1 MNIQDFTSGENPP
14 DVMNAI
20 IEIPEGSIVKY
31 EMCEK
36 TGILKVSRVMQT
48 PVVYPANYGFFPK
61 TLSKDGDPL
70 DCIVI
75 CNAQL
80 LPGVLIQVR
89 PIGVLNV
96 QDQAGGDEKVV
107 CVPLEKIYPYYKDV
121 KSVSDLPY
129 GTKGKIEYF
138 FQHYKDLQP
147 GSWSKVSD
155 WGDVLSAKKCID
167 ESIIRYNT
175 R

>member
-1 MNIQDFTSGENPP
+1 MNIQNVTPGENPP
-14 DVMNAI
+14 EVMNAI
-20 IEIPEGSIVKY
+20 IEIPENSIVKY

-36 TGILKVSRVMQT
+36 TGLLKVSRVMQT
-48 PVVYPANYGFFPK
+48 PVVYPANYGFFPQ

-70 DCIVI
+70 DCIVV
-75 CNAQL
+75 CNTPL

-96 QDQAGGDEKVV
+96 RDQSGGDEKVV
-107 CVPLEKIYPYYKDV
+107 CVPLEKICSHYKNV
-121 KSVSDLPY
+121 MCVSDLPY
-129 GTKGKIEYF
+129 DAKNKIEYF

-147 GSWSKVSD
+147 GSWSKVSS
-155 WGDVLSAKKCID
+155 WGDVSSAKKCIN
-167 ESIIRYNT
+167 ESIIRYKT